1 MKRILL
7 VILITFVF
15 AQQQSIAQTDT
26 LRLLSFENTV
36 SFDFPIEHSDQS
48 YDLRR
53 LMEGRYNGVIYSFFI
68 SDEYN
73 YTRIMNGLELD
84 SLYTIII
91 GNTLQVYANDV
102 VEHDSYNM
110 NFGDLR
116 GKFMQV
122 TSTSKSNPYVAE
134 YYLICVSGRIF
145 ILSATYLSNYTEA
158 QIKQAKNLGNTIK
171 FNEKLGYLQQMNR
184 F

>member
-1 MKRILL
+1 
-7 VILITFVF
+7 
-15 AQQQSIAQTDT
+15 
-26 LRLLSFENTV
+26 
-36 SFDFPIEHSDQS
+36 
-48 YDLRR
+48 
-53 LMEGRYNGVIYSFFI
+53 MEGRYNGVIYSFFI